1 MIPLS
6 KNILSK
12 FPLRTLIW
20 GTYTMCSFLEAFQFR
35 TIKSYIGNIPFFSP
49 NPLLGNCATHQLAKY
64 SHPFTINIYNFR
76 FTYRFSKNI
85 LLSQHVYIIHS
96 VIVALCTWL
105 DMVTFTTVLIRTRS
119 ILEPLEQ
126 LSSTGRCPKSP
137 LNGYRVSKINYSSDD
152 I

>member
-35 TIKSYIGNIPFFSP
+35 TIKSYIPFFSP

-85 LLSQHVYIIHS
+85 LLSQHVYHS
-96 VIVALCTWL
+96 FCHSCI
-105 DMVTFTTVLIRTRS
+105 MYLIGHGYLHDCVDTNSFNFRATRT
-119 ILEPLEQ
+119 IEF
-126 LSSTGRCPKSP
+126 
-137 LNGYRVSKINYSSDD
+137 DW
-152 I
+152 